1 MVRMILSSTINQK
14 REEILRIAARHGAGN
29 VRIFG
34 SMARGDAIEQS
45 DLDLLVRFD
54 VDRSLLDHGA
64 LIEDLRDL
72 LGIKVDVVSEGLL
85 KGRFGERI
93 LAEARP
99 L

>member
-1 MVRMILSSTINQK
+1 MVLNSKIDQK
-14 REEILRIAARHGAGN
+14 RDEILRIAALHGASN

-34 SMARGDAIEQS
+34 SVARGDSIEPS
-45 DLDLLVRFD
+45 DLDLLVKFD
-54 VDRSLLDHGA
+54 ADRSLLDHGA

-72 LGIKVDVVSEGLL
+72 LRINVDVVSEGAL
-85 KGRFGERI
+85 KGRFAERI